1 MANVGEC
8 SDYISPG
15 KSDIS
20 PGKYRCG
27 KAHSA
32 KDNQND
38 SVLWRMNRVRTCQ
51 NNLRKRN
58 EIF

>member
-1 MANVGEC
+1 MLVDGEWQM
-8 SDYISPG
+8 SVNAAI
-15 KSDIS
+15 KSRKVRLS

-38 SVLWRMNRVRTCQ
+38 SVLWRMTRVRTC
-51 NNLRKRN
+51 
-58 EIF
+58 